1 MGVLKIRSCS
11 GDPAQVKPMAWI
23 TTFNDLMT
31 LLMVFFVLLFSMGS
45 MDLNRFRNFQNGL
58 QSAMGV
64 FDQGGHASHG
74 VISDQQGHVADT
86 ADTDDAPAVEAVEQE
101 TLPDYRALAGTRGLA
116 AEYTARGLLLTLDD
130 ELLFPS
136 GSARLTGEG
145 MKMLAKVSAAIKPMG
160 RAIRVE
166 GHTDD
171 RPIATVRYPSNWE
184 LSIARA
190 ISVID
195 FFVTQGGVPA
205 DRLSAVGYGSAKPRV
220 PNDSEHNRR
229 MNRRVE
235 IILGQTDPTTAGT
248 GSIEGE

>member
-1 MGVLKIRSCS
+1 MGILKIRSCS
-11 GDPAQVKPMAWI
+11 SDPAQVKPTAWI

-45 MDLNRFRNFQNGL
+45 LDVNRFRSFQNGL

-74 VISDQQGHVADT
+74 VISDQEGPVADT
-86 ADTDDAPAVEAVEQE
+86 AATDAVDAPAAEQE
-101 TLPDYRALAGTRGLA
+101 TLPDYPALAGTRGLA

-130 ELLFPS
+130 EPLFPS
-136 GSARLTGEG
+136 GSAGLTGEG
-145 MKMLAKVSAAIKPMG
+145 MKMLAKVSAVIKPMG

-171 RPIATVRYPSNWE
+171 RPIATARYPSNWE

-205 DRLSAVGYGSAKPRV
+205 NRLSAVGYGSVKPRV
-220 PNDSEHNRR
+220 PNDSEHHRR